1 MKKEKEILNNGA
13 RKPLNLWTGPSALFR
28 ALSIWPEFEIVMIG
42 GGGGVAEAHASL

>member
-1 MKKEKEILNNGA
+1 MKEEKELFNNGA

-28 ALSIWPEFEIVMIG
+28 ALSIWPEFELFMI